1 MLLND
6 FSVRFQ
12 YSEGLYTTCSIFT
25 KEGVLLSSGEAE
37 CSKKDM
43 FSKDTGRKVSLKRA
57 LETGPFTKEQRAAVW
72 EDYRLSRPVPRWGKR
87 E

>member
-12 YSEGLYTTCSIFT
+12 YNEGLYTTCSIFT
-25 KEGVLLSSGEAE
+25 RDGRLVSSGEAQ

-43 FSKDTGRKVSLKRA
+43 FSKETGRKVSLKRA
-57 LETGPFTKEQRAAVW
+57 LESSSFTKEERAAVW

>member
-12 YSEGLYTTCSIFT
+12 YNEGLYTTCSIFT
-25 KEGVLLSSGEAE
+25 RDGRFVSSGEAE

-57 LETGPFTKEQRAAVW
+57 LEDVPFTKEQRAAVW
-72 EDYRLSRPVPRWGKR
+72 EDYRLSRPIPRWGKR

>member
-1 MLLND
+1 
-6 FSVRFQ
+6 
-12 YSEGLYTTCSIFT
+12 
-25 KEGVLLSSGEAE
+25 
-37 CSKKDM
+37 M

-57 LETGPFTKEQRAAVW
+57 LEDGPFTKEERAAVW